1 MFDLKKEIFKEF
13 DNVKGID
20 RIGTDD
26 EIALLEVFEENTEL
40 TFDID
45 FLPTPMMNTYIYDSY
60 FNVYYRDGNSK
71 HIREHRKYE
80 KRFLKV
86 ILTIMGY
93 SHDLYIESEDLER
106 NHGANVVKI
115 PTEEMGNVYL
125 AKHQDSLAKIVL
137 NNLGLKGR
145 SKEKQIDL
153 LMLLKKALRDKTEVT
168 IYLCDLKLILLI
180 TDLYVSCLAED
191 ERSKKFLESICA
203 VEGLYVR

>member
-1 MFDLKKEIFKEF
+1 MFDLKKEIFKKF

-26 EIALLEVFEENTEL
+26 EMALLEVFEENTEL

-45 FLPTPMMNTYIYDSY
+45 FLPKPMMNTYIYDSY
-60 FNVYYRDGNSK
+60 FNIYYRDGSSN

-80 KRFLKV
+80 MRFLKV
-86 ILTIMGY
+86 VLKIMGY

-115 PTEEMGNVYL
+115 PTGEMGNVYL
-125 AKHQDSLAKIVL
+125 AKHKSSLAKIVL
-137 NNLGLKGR
+137 NNLGRKGR

-168 IYLCDLKLILLI
+168 IYLCDLKLILFI
-180 TDLYVSCLAED
+180 TDLYISCLAED